1 MGETLSGPRPLMSF
15 SRLKAEAKSTTVLA
29 VPLVLGQLSAVLM
42 NVVDSALAGRLGA
55 RVLAAVGVG
64 GALWATVLLS
74 LIGILLAVAPSVS
87 QLDGAKRRDE
97 IGPLFRQVLWL
108 ALVAGVLFGIAI
120 RRAEPVLW
128 LLRVDAA
135 VVPEAMR
142 FLRAISWGG
151 PALALYFAARY
162 TSEGLSITR
171 PTMYFGFLGLAL
183 IGPLGYV
190 LMFGKLGLPALGA
203 AGAGAATAIVL
214 WIQAVSL
221 LVWLAR
227 GPSYAKLGL
236 FARLDPPRLGPIW
249 GLLRLGL
256 PMGASLFV
264 EGSLF
269 IVTSLL
275 IGSLGPI
282 EMAGH
287 QIALMTAS
295 VTFMVPLGLG
305 MATTVRIGNAVGR
318 DDAGGVRSAGLAG
331 FVLTLG
337 AQGVSAV
344 FIALFP
350 VLIASAYTTDAAV
363 IGKAAGLL
371 TIAALFQL
379 SDGLQAYFNGALRG
393 LKDVTLPM
401 LFTVVAYW
409 GVGLPT
415 GWWLGFE
422 RGWGARG
429 LWLGLTAGLTVS
441 ALLLSSRFLYLVAA
455 RRWRRDPALDPTASP
470 ETT

>member
-1 MGETLSGPRPLMSF
+1 MSF
-15 SRLKAEAKSTTVLA
+15 QTLKAEARSTTALA
-29 VPLVLGQLSAVLM
+29 LPLVLGQLSSVLM

-64 GALWATVLLS
+64 NALWATVLLS
-74 LIGILLAVAPSVS
+74 LVGILLAVAPSVS
-87 QLDGAKRRDE
+87 QLDGAGRRSE

-108 ALVAGVLFGIAI
+108 ALAAGILFGMAI
-120 RRAEPVLW
+120 RHAEPLLV
-128 LLRVDAA
+128 LLRVDPEVA
-135 VVPEAMR
+135 PEAMR
-142 FLRAISWGG
+142 FLRAISWGA

-162 TSEGLSITR
+162 TSEGLSVTR

-214 WIQAVSL
+214 WIQALCL
-221 LVWLAR
+221 LAWLAR
-227 GPSYAKLGL
+227 GPSYARLDL
-236 FARLDPPRLGPIW
+236 FARFDPPRLAPIW

-256 PMGASLFV
+256 PMGASIFV
-264 EGSLF
+264 EGTLF

-275 IGSLGPI
+275 VGSFGAT

-295 VTFMVPLGLG
+295 LTFMIPLGLG

-318 DDAGGVRSAGLAG
+318 DDAVGVRSAGLAG

-337 AQGVSAV
+337 AQLISAV
-344 FIALFP
+344 IIGLFP
-350 VLIASAYTTDAAV
+350 VLIASGYTNDAAV
-363 IGKAAGLL
+363 IQKAAGLL
-371 TIAALFQL
+371 LIAALFQF
-379 SDGLQAYFNGALRG
+379 SDGFQAYFNGALRG

-409 GVGLPT
+409 GVGMPT

-429 LWLGLTAGLTVS
+429 LWLGLTAGLTVA
-441 ALLLSSRFLYLVAA
+441 ALLLSTRFLHLVRT
-455 RRWRRDPALDPTASP
+455 RRWKRDPSLAPTASP